1 MSLNQQWDDLVE
13 SYNHHHVHDEHCNHD
28 HNSFHEFWDA
38 YYAAEKENYKKILS
52 AKRENLTGNIGDL
65 AAEFNMT
72 PEIFFGFLGGINDSL
87 KNPLDLQ
94 TDYEADSAVDLAIDY
109 EKLYYNMHAAKAD
122 WLYELPE
129 WEPILSQEKRWEILK
144 SFRASGVAVVEKKPG
159 RNEPCP
165 CGSGKKYK
173 QCCGKN

>member
-1 MSLNQQWDDLVE
+1 MSLNQQWDALVD

-28 HNSFHEFWDA
+28 HKSFQEFWDS
-38 YYAAEKENYKKILS
+38 YYAAEKENYQKILS
-52 AKRENLTGNIGDL
+52 AKREKLTGTVGEL
-65 AAEFNMT
+65 AGEFGMS
-72 PEIFFGFLGGINDSL
+72 PDIFFGFLGGINDSL

-94 TDYEADSAVDLAIDY
+94 APLEADSAIDLAIDF

-122 WLYELPE
+122 WLYNLPE
-129 WEPILSQEKRWEILK
+129 WADILTEEKRRELLK
-144 SFRASGVAVVEKKPG
+144 AYRASGVAQAEKKPG